1 MKQRIGIQ
9 VTFILEIKL
18 QKYIFFYQNTSIFF
32 LTMRL
37 FEPLLGWHSASVYH
51 DLRTKKK
58 EFTLK
63 SDNLEGTI
71 DIQVT
76 FSLEI
81 KLEKYIF

>member
-1 MKQRIGIQ
+1 
-9 VTFILEIKL
+9 
-18 QKYIFFYQNTSIFF
+18 
-32 LTMRL
+32 MRL
-37 FEPLLGWHSASVYH
+37 SEPLLGWHSASVYH